1 LANLAANSVPGA
13 HGLVALPYFEG
24 ERTPIHDPNAK
35 GVLFGL
41 NLKHTRADFY
51 RAILESVAYGIKHN
65 IDEMK
70 NEGVE
75 ARRILSVGGGTKNLV
90 WMQIVADVAGIS
102 LNIPEQNIGASYG
115 DAFMAGLG
123 VGVFDDYK
131 DISQWVRIKHNI
143 KPQSE
148 YKQIYNETYS
158 LYRELYQSTKSLM
171 NRLSKLTK

>member
-1 LANLAANSVPGA
+1 
-13 HGLVALPYFEG
+13 
-24 ERTPIHDPNAK
+24 
-35 GVLFGL
+35 
-41 NLKHTRADFY
+41 
-51 RAILESVAYGIKHN
+51 
-65 IDEMK
+65 
-70 NEGVE
+70 
-75 ARRILSVGGGTKNLV
+75 
-90 WMQIVADVAGIS
+90 
-102 LNIPEQNIGASYG
+102 
-115 DAFMAGLG
+115 MAGLG